1 MYSLDPNDRY
11 GCTVTQGTLRSIV
24 DCGMVAL
31 PPDYDN
37 GEARGKW
44 NGGGLK
50 LEDPSQPHKPLS
62 PIVCTS
68 YISNGEPI

>member
-1 MYSLDPNDRY
+1 
-11 GCTVTQGTLRSIV
+11 
-24 DCGMVAL
+24 MVAL

-68 YISNGEPI
+68 YISNGSQYRAFPTISITQPPTQL